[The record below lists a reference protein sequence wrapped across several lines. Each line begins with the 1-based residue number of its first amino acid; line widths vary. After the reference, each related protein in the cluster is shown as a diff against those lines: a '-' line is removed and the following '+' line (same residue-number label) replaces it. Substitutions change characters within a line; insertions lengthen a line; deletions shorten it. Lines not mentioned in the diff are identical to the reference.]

1 MRASAVFACAAIL
14 VLAGCQE
21 SSNSTST
28 GTTGT
33 TSSTATSGTSGAT
46 SGGASTTTAS
56 SGASSVSATPS
67 TTAAPAFDTSTDKSI
82 EVATAGGTSAR
93 LQYKDLKVG
102 DGTIAENG
110 KVAMVHYTGWLT
122 DGTKFDSSYDHGEP
136 LQFRIGEGRVIQGW
150 EKGVLG
156 MRVGGKRRL
165 VIPAELGYGQRGYP
179 PVIPGNATLVFEI
192 ELLGLQ

>member
-14 VLAGCQE
+14 ALAGCQE

-33 TSSTATSGTSGAT
+33 TSSNAASGTSGGT
-46 SGGASTTTAS
+46 STTTES
-56 SGASSVSATPS
+56 SGASSVTATP
-67 TTAAPAFDTSTDKSI
+67 TTPAAPAFDMATDKSI
-82 EVATAGGTSAR
+82 EVATANGTSAR

-102 DGTIAENG
+102 DGSIAENG

-122 DGTKFDSSYDHGEP
+122 DGTKFDSSLDHGQP
-136 LQFRIGEGRVIQGW
+136 FQFRIGEGGVIQGW
-150 EKGVLG
+150 DKGVLG

-165 VIPAELGYGQRGYP
+165 VIPSDLGYGARGAGG
-179 PVIPGNATLVFEI
+179 VIPPNATLVFEV

>member
-1 MRASAVFACAAIL
+1 MRASAVFAFAAIL
-14 VLAGCQE
+14 ALAGCQE
-21 SSNSTST
+21 SSTTTST
-28 GTTGT
+28 GGTGSQ
-33 TSSTATSGTSGAT
+33 SSTATTG
-46 SGGASTTTAS
+46 GGASTTTESTGS
-56 SGASSVSATPS
+56 SAVSATP
-67 TTAAPAFDTSTDKSI
+67 TTPGATAFEMSTDKSM
-82 EVATAGGTSAR
+82 EVATPNGASAR

-102 DGTIAENG
+102 DGSIAETG

-122 DGTKFDSSYDHGEP
+122 DGTKFDSSLDHGEP

-165 VIPAELGYGQRGYP
+165 VIPAPLGYGDRGYP

>member
-28 GTTGT
+28 GGTGT
-33 TSSTATSGTSGAT
+33 TSSNTGSGTSGT
-46 SGGASTTTAS
+46 TTGGASTTTES
-56 SGASSVSATPS
+56 SGASSVTATPV
-67 TTAAPAFDTSTDKSI
+67 TPGAMTFDISTDKSI
-82 EVATAGGTSAR
+82 EVATANGGSSR
-93 LQYKDLKVG
+93 IKYKDLKVG

-110 KVAMVHYTGWLT
+110 KVAMVQYTGWLT
-122 DGTKFDSSYDHGEP
+122 DGTKFDSSLDHGEP

-150 EKGVLG
+150 ERGVLG
-156 MRVGGKRRL
+156 MRVGGRRRL
-165 VIPAELGYGQRGYP
+165 VIPPDLAYGERGYP

-192 ELLGLQ
+192 EMVGLQ